1 MNNIIN
7 ETFTKHLGLLQQ
19 NLKLRLSEGKMKD
32 LAIDLED
39 MSDDEFKLKHGKS
52 KSEIKSMLA
61 TNEAMANDNS
71 LDQFTL
77 THLEKIESRIKYLN
91 KLIYNHNTAVLPIE
105 VKQRLKTDLKNL
117 LDGMIVMINKSMKE
131 DVDDD
136 DDGYDSR
143 RDARHSRDGYV
154 HTGPRQ
160 KTNFQKMFPS
170 SSSTVK
176 KLYFYN
182 VPSGKNS
189 EATNMGLRQTKSGKW
204 YSPKP
209 NDIAT
214 KEFGS
219 PKEWSP
225 KN

>member
-1 MNNIIN
+1 
-7 ETFTKHLGLLQQ
+7 
-19 NLKLRLSEGKMKD
+19 MKD

-39 MSDDEFKLKHGKS
+39 MSDDEFKRKHGKT
-52 KSEIKSMLA
+52 KSEIKAMLA
-61 TNEAMANDNS
+61 
-71 LDQFTL
+71 
-77 THLEKIESRIKYLN
+77 
-91 KLIYNHNTAVLPIE
+91 
-105 VKQRLKTDLKNL
+105 
-117 LDGMIVMINKSMKE
+117 MKE

-209 NDIAT
+209 IDIAT

>member
-19 NLKLRLSEGKMKD
+19 HLKLRLSEGKMKD

-39 MSDDEFKLKHGKS
+39 MSDDEFKRKHGKS
-52 KSEIKSMLA
+52 KSEIKAMLA
-61 TNEAMANDNS
+61 
-71 LDQFTL
+71 
-77 THLEKIESRIKYLN
+77 
-91 KLIYNHNTAVLPIE
+91 
-105 VKQRLKTDLKNL
+105 
-117 LDGMIVMINKSMKE
+117 MKE